1 MQDDPTPRELIGA
14 AADFLRNEIMPQMK
28 GHSAFKLRVTINAL
42 DLVTRQLAL
51 EPASD
56 AAEIARLKGLLGTN
70 GSLTDLNRELA
81 TRITRGDA
89 TLKTSGVTDHLWQT
103 TLDKLAIDQPNY
115 GSYRREIGKVNVS
128 TKAPSS

>member
-56 AAEIARLKGLLGTN
+56 AAEIARLKGLLGIN

>member
-42 DLVTRQLAL
+42 DLVARQLAL

-56 AAEIARLKGLLGTN
+56 AAEIARLKGLLGIN